1 MDQLLAINQMMEATG
16 QKSEAPILRDL
27 VDEGLIARRRK
38 AAGSEVSEQPV
49 PVVSVQELAQTL
61 ETNQTLLLRIIEQGH
76 SAFRMHRA
84 SLELSQ
90 EAIVEARTGK
100 IWSWETLVTSL
111 REGGSS
117 AQQIA
122 DLLEE
127 KTEESK
133 GYAYGLAEEIRI
145 NLMRR
150 RGIQRMLRLMMMI
163 GRGGWYTIIAT
174 LLKIHTRTSSKSRL
188 AWGVVRYMQI
198 PCYVLHTDKLLFSRQ
213 IKPASSSWTYKTLL
227 LEGQILKSR

>member
-1 MDQLLAINQMMEATG
+1 MRTKKRTLVTTKVFGFNPWMDQLLAINQMMEATG

-133 GYAYGLAEEIRI
+133 GYAYGLAEEIRDQLDAEERDSA
-145 NLMRR
+145 NATVDDDDRQ
-150 RGIQRMLRLMMMI
+150 GRLV
-163 GRGGWYTIIAT
+163 YDHSDPVEDT
-174 LLKIHTRTSSKSRL
+174 HED
-188 AWGVVRYMQI
+188 VV
-198 PCYVLHTDKLLFSRQ
+198 
-213 IKPASSSWTYKTLL
+213 
-227 LEGQILKSR
+227 